1 MRSGRLIALATV
13 VFTSS
18 LVLSQCSRQA
28 PPPAPAAAPASNVQA
43 VVSVHELMTQI
54 FDPIGDVI
62 FNAVGSEATEKGIV
76 DIRPTTDEDWARV
89 MSAAVTIAEGT
100 NLLKIHPRPIVP
112 ADYKYEPWLRG
123 DDKAPELT
131 PERVQERVNAQRGV
145 WDSYADALR
154 AEGLKVVDIVKAKD
168 ADKLFQ
174 AAYEMNVVCE
184 RCHLTF
190 WIPGDVPAVE
200 ADAQKKATTA
210 APRP

>member
-1 MRSGRLIALATV
+1 MGKGRLFTAAAGLFLAAVAT
-13 VFTSS
+13 
-18 LVLSQCSRQA
+18 SQCSPRA
-28 PPPAPAAAPASNVQA
+28 PEPTPAAAPASNVQA

-54 FDPIGDVI
+54 FDPIADHI
-62 FNAVGSEATEKGIV
+62 FNAVGSESTDKGVV
-76 DIRPTTDEDWARV
+76 DIKPTTDEDWAKV

-123 DDKAPELT
+123 DEKAPELT
-131 PERVQERVNAQRGV
+131 PERVQAKVDAQRGV
-145 WDSYADALR
+145 WDSYADALK

-168 ADKLFQ
+168 TDKLFQ

-184 RCHLTF
+184 RCHLSF

-200 ADAQKKATTA
+200 ADLQKKATVQ
-210 APRP
+210 PKP